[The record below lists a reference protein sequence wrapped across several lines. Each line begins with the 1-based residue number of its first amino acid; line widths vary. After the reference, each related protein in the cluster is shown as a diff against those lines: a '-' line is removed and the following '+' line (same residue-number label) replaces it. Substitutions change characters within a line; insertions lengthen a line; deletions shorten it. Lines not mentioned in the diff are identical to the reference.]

1 MSLMMALGYSITPRL
16 DEDGRRS
23 CNSTDSCI
31 AWNYRLG
38 RYPCDVLANTRDP
51 EVSAR
56 ICMHVYVHA
65 YPVCR

>member
-1 MSLMMALGYSITPRL
+1 MISSYSITPRL

-23 CNSTDSCI
+23 CDSTDSRTV
-31 AWNYRLG
+31 WNYRPG
-38 RYPCDVLANTRDP
+38 RYPCDVLANIRDP

-56 ICMHVYVHA
+56 IRMHVYVHS